1 MDYVQVKN
9 SLKNKKA
16 VDDIVNIIINKI
28 KADLNVDVNLKNSME
43 LLHLVVTL
51 IENLIDNK
59 NKSDKKKVNKLNVLH
74 DIYNKLF
81 GSLTQQ
87 DLALINQNIEYL
99 LDNKLIKRYSFLKR
113 IYKNFKYWLE
123 KKGL

>member
-28 KADLNVDVNLKNSME
+28 KTDLTVDGNLKNSME

-81 GSLTQQ
+81 GNLSPQ
-87 DLALINQNIEYL
+87 DLNIINQNIEYL
-99 LDNKLIKRYSFLKR
+99 LDNKLIKKYSFLKR

>member
-1 MDYVQVKN
+1 MDYIQVKN

-28 KADLNVDVNLKNSME
+28 KTDLSVDGNLKNSME

-51 IENLIDNK
+51 IENLIDNQ

-81 GSLTQQ
+81 GNLSQQ
-87 DLALINQNIEYL
+87 DLNIINQNIEYL
-99 LDNKLIKRYSFLKR
+99 LDNKLIKKYSFLKR
-113 IYKNFKYWLE
+113 IYKNFKYWLQ

>member
-43 LLHLVVTL
+43 LLHL
-51 IENLIDNK
+51 NLH
-59 NKSDKKKVNKLNVLH
+59 V
-74 DIYNKLF
+74 
-81 GSLTQQ
+81 
-87 DLALINQNIEYL
+87 
-99 LDNKLIKRYSFLKR
+99 
-113 IYKNFKYWLE
+113 
-123 KKGL
+123 

>member
-28 KADLNVDVNLKNSME
+28 KADLNVDVNMKNSME

-59 NKSDKKKVNKLNVLH
+59 NKSEKKKVNKLNVLH

>member
-1 MDYVQVKN
+1 MDYIQVKN

-28 KADLNVDVNLKNSME
+28 KADLTVDGNLKNSME

-51 IENLIDNK
+51 IENLIDNQ

-81 GSLTQQ
+81 GNLSQQ
-87 DLALINQNIEYL
+87 DLNIINQNIEYL
-99 LDNKLIKRYSFLKR
+99 LDNKLIKKYSFLKR
-113 IYKNFKYWLE
+113 IYKNFKYWLQ

>member
-28 KADLNVDVNLKNSME
+28 KADLNVDVNMKNSME
-43 LLHLVVTL
+43 LLTLVVTL

-81 GSLTQQ
+81 GNLTQQ
-87 DLALINQNIEYL
+87 DLTLINQNIEYL
-99 LDNKLIKRYSFLKR
+99 LDNKLIKKYSFLKR
-113 IYKNFKYWLE
+113 VYKNIKHWIQ
-123 KKGL
+123 KKVF

>member
-28 KADLNVDVNLKNSME
+28 KADLTVDGNLKNSME

-81 GSLTQQ
+81 GNLNQQ
-87 DLALINQNIEYL
+87 DLNIINQNIEYL
-99 LDNKLIKRYSFLKR
+99 LDNKLIKKYSFLKR
-113 IYKNFKYWLE
+113 IYKNFKYWLQ

>member
-28 KADLNVDVNLKNSME
+28 KTDLNIDVNLKNSME

-74 DIYNKLF
+74 DIYTKLF
-81 GSLTQQ
+81 GNLSAQ
-87 DLALINQNIEYL
+87 DLTLINQNLEYL
-99 LDNKLIKRYSFLKR
+99 LDNKLIKRYSLIKR
-113 IYKNFKYWLE
+113 VYKNIKHWVQ
-123 KKGL
+123 KKLL